1 MLGTQRTLLGTV
13 IATPDSPS
21 TQKIDFVLSSDKIR
35 VMKGE
40 FIEIEFDQR
49 TVLALV
55 TEIQKMNAY
64 FASADSVKVYEE
76 AARSL
81 QSIFPTDEWNYVV
94 CSARPLGELQDQV
107 RRLSFPVSPGSPVYR
122 SRSPVL
128 REFLGLKKDGI
139 QLGRIIQP
147 SLEISLDPTR
157 LLQKHIA
164 IMAISGAGKSYTVA
178 VLIEELLKRSQ
189 DQGRLAVVVIDP
201 HGEYS
206 SFEEDDIY
214 GSMTEVTRGSFVQ
227 IAVPQLSAYQIREY
241 APDITEVQL
250 RALEQIYKNLWK
262 SGKAFSLKEIISSI
276 NHSEEI
282 KQTTKDSLIS
292 RLLGLER
299 TTFFG
304 YEENP
309 NLDHLL
315 TPGKI
320 NIFDLSEIISSYKKQ
335 LLTTYICRRLFEL
348 RRKQKIPPFLLI
360 IEEAHQFCPEGT
372 AICKSIIETI
382 AREGRKFFAALCL
395 ISQRPVRLSTT
406 ALSQCNTHLIMR
418 IRNPNDLDHIAVT
431 SEGIDRSTLRLL
443 PDLEIGEAVLVG
455 NAVNYP
461 VFFRV
466 RTRTSR
472 PSKFELSLEEAAR
485 VYEQKGA

>member
-1 MLGTQRTLLGTV
+1 MITQRTLLGTV
-13 IATPDSPS
+13 IATADSPS
-21 TQKIDFVLSSDKIR
+21 TQKIHFVLSSDKLNA
-35 VMKGE
+35 MKGE
-40 FIEIEFDQR
+40 FVEIDDGR
-49 TVLALV
+49 IILALI

-76 AARSL
+76 STRTL
-81 QSIFPTDEWNYVV
+81 QSIFPTDEWDYVV
-94 CSARPLGELQDQV
+94 CSARPLGELQELV

-122 SRSPVL
+122 CRSSVL
-128 REFLGLKKDGI
+128 QEFLGLKKDGI
-139 QLGRIIQP
+139 QIGKIGRP
-147 SLEISLDPTR
+147 PMEVSLDPTR
-157 LLQKHIA
+157 LLQKHLA

-178 VLIEELLKRSQ
+178 VLLEELLKRSQ
-189 DQGRLAVVVIDP
+189 DQGRLAIVVIDP

-206 SFEEDDIY
+206 SFVEDEGY
-214 GSMTEVTRGSFVQ
+214 GDVTELVKGSFIQ
-227 IAVPQLSAYQIREY
+227 IAVPQLSAYKIREF

-250 RALEQIYKNLWK
+250 RTLEQIYKMLRK
-262 SGKAFSLKEIISSI
+262 TGKAFSFKEVIEAI
-276 NHSEEI
+276 NQVKEV
-282 KQTTKDSLIS
+282 KQTTKDSLMS
-292 RLLGLER
+292 RLLGLEN

-315 TPGKI
+315 SPGKL
-320 NIFDLSEIISSYKKQ
+320 NIIDLSEIISSYKKQ

-372 AICKSIIETI
+372 ATSKTIIETI

-418 IRNPNDLDHIAVT
+418 IRNPNDLDHIALT
-431 SEGIDRSTLRLL
+431 SEGIDRASLKIL
-443 PDLEIGEAVLVG
+443 PDLEIGEALIVG

-461 VFFRV
+461 MFFRV

-472 PSKFELSLEEAAR
+472 PSRFELSLEEAAR
-485 VYEQKGA
+485 LYEHRET